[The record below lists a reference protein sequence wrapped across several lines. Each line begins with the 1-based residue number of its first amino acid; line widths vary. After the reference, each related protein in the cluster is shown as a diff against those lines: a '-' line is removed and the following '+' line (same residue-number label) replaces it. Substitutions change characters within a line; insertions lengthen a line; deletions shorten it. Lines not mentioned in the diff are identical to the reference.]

1 MSEHLDD
8 ELDPESRRAVERHIR
23 WCPNCE
29 RMFQN
34 LSRTVGGLRRLGD
47 MPAEEPP
54 TGTGPK

>member
-1 MSEHLDD
+1 
-8 ELDPESRRAVERHIR
+8 
-23 WCPNCE
+23 
-29 RMFQN
+29 MFQN